1 MADER
6 SEDIMPVELAIKREL
21 AYQRKTGTGFKF
33 KFESSPRLNRSPSPG
48 LSGLKRLE
56 PTRSKE
62 FLQHHQPRP
71 VPSLS
76 GFKRLAPTFSKQ
88 CLPHQQRHPIYI
100 SYPLENPT
108 DPFFCK
114 VSHVP
119 CSSAVTYKSHIRGNK
134 HRAIVGELEFGR
146 KDGAEVAELR
156 SERKKCEFCN
166 VWCMDDDALQQHLEG
181 KQHTPK
187 LQKLEL
193 AREGGGQIVK
203 QRKWCKV
210 CNIWCIDE
218 SSFKMHLKGQ
228 KHLSIL
234 HGFPGNRGP

>member
-1 MADER
+1 M
-6 SEDIMPVELAIKREL
+6 
-21 AYQRKTGTGFKF
+21 
-33 KFESSPRLNRSPSPG
+33 
-48 LSGLKRLE
+48 
-56 PTRSKE
+56 
-62 FLQHHQPRP
+62 
-71 VPSLS
+71 
-76 GFKRLAPTFSKQ
+76 
-88 CLPHQQRHPIYI
+88 
-100 SYPLENPT
+100 
-108 DPFFCK
+108 
-114 VSHVP
+114 P
-119 CSSAVTYKSHIRGNK
+119 CSSAVTYKSHIRGYK
-134 HRAIVGELEFGR
+134 HRATVGELKFGR
-146 KDGAEVAELR
+146 KDGAEVAEVR

-181 KQHTPK
+181 KQHMSK

-203 QRKWCKV
+203 QRKWWKV

>member
-1 MADER
+1 M
-6 SEDIMPVELAIKREL
+6 L
-21 AYQRKTGTGFKF
+21 
-33 KFESSPRLNRSPSPG
+33 
-48 LSGLKRLE
+48 
-56 PTRSKE
+56 
-62 FLQHHQPRP
+62 
-71 VPSLS
+71 
-76 GFKRLAPTFSKQ
+76 
-88 CLPHQQRHPIYI
+88 
-100 SYPLENPT
+100 
-108 DPFFCK
+108 
-114 VSHVP
+114 
-119 CSSAVTYKSHIRGNK
+119 TYKSHIRGNK
-134 HRAIVGELEFGR
+134 HRAIVGELKFGR

-181 KQHTPK
+181 KQHTSK

-210 CNIWCIDE
+210 CTIWCIDE